1 VKNGKGWVIF
11 LGIGML
17 TILVGEASVA
27 SAASDFPS
35 RPIEMVIPYP
45 PGGAVEIV
53 VRPFKDKVSQI
64 LGQPVIFSFKPGA
77 GGAAGA
83 AYVAH
88 AKPDGYTLLVG
99 STTPLIMI
107 PLTKKDI
114 GYSLTDFA
122 AVCNLTMTSLVWL
135 VKEDSSYKTMEEFIR
150 IARTKKMKYS
160 TYGTHGLSHICMEA
174 LGKAAGFQ
182 SILIPYPGGNPALA
196 AVLGGHVDI
205 GITPGSLGMAG
216 PGKLRII
223 ASAQEKRLELYPDV
237 PTLGELG
244 YPINGSNYF
253 GLFAPKGTPKDILQK
268 LCLAHKK
275 VLDENGKEITDF
287 FKGFENI
294 PVFLDSEKTNELF
307 TSDYALRKKMIE
319 ETGILLK

>member
-1 VKNGKGWVIF
+1 MKEKVLKIF
-11 LGIGML
+11 FL
-17 TILVGEASVA
+17 TGLSMCLVGPTSSL
-27 SAASDFPS
+27 SAAPDYPS

-53 VRPFKDKVSQI
+53 VRPFKDKVSQV
-64 LGQPVIFSFKPGA
+64 LGQPVVFTFKPGA
-77 GGAAGA
+77 GGAAGS

-88 AKPDGYTLLVG
+88 AKPDGYTILVG

-135 VKEDSSYKTMEEFIR
+135 VKEDSPFKTMQDFMQV
-150 IARTKKMKYS
+150 AKTKKMKYS

-223 ASAQEKRLELYPDV
+223 AAAQEKRLDLYPDV

-253 GLFAPKGTPKDILQK
+253 GLFAPKGTPKETLQK
-268 LCLAHKK
+268 LGVAHQK
-275 VLDENGKEITDF
+275 VLDENRKEITDF

-307 TSDYALRKKMIE
+307 ANDYALRKKMIE
-319 ETGILLK
+319 ETGIFLK